1 MATKTECLPEN
12 ITFANNFCLRI
23 MLFIGKYNNLTIER
37 VTSVGMFLSDVEGEE
52 VLLPNQYLTDEM
64 QVGDNI
70 KVFVYLDSEDRPVAT
85 TETPKIIR
93 NEFAFLE
100 VKDVSEHGAF
110 LDWGLIK
117 DLFVPFREQSRPME
131 IGERHV
137 VFLYLDQ
144 KSSRLI
150 ASTKIDRFLENERL
164 TVKEGDEVDLLI
176 WQKTDLGFNAIVNQ
190 YHKGLVYANEVFRDL
205 KAGDSLKGYVKKIR
219 EENKLDISLQKT
231 GYDVVEPTAQQIL
244 DEIKKSAGFLNISDS
259 SSPEDIY
266 KRLQISKKTF
276 KKAIGGLYK
285 QGLIKIAE
293 DGIYLV
299 GED

>member
-1 MATKTECLPEN
+1 
-12 ITFANNFCLRI
+12 

-37 VTSVGMFLSDVEGEE
+37 LTSVGMFLSDVEGEE

-100 VKDVSEHGAF
+100 VTDVTEHGAF
-110 LDWGLIK
+110 MDWGLIK
-117 DLFVPFREQSRPME
+117 DLFVPFREQSTPMQL
-131 IGERHV
+131 GEWHV

-150 ASTKIDRFLENERL
+150 ASTKIDRFLENDRL
-164 TVKEGDEVDLLI
+164 TVAEGDEVDLLI
-176 WQKTDLGFNAIVNQ
+176 FSKSDLGYNAIVNQ
-190 YHKGLVYANEVFRDL
+190 YHKGLIYANEVFREINV
-205 KAGDSLKGYVKKIR
+205 GDTLKGYVKKIR
-219 EENKLDISLQKT
+219 EENKLDLSLQKT
-231 GYDVVEPTAQQIL
+231 GYEVVEPTAQAIL
-244 DEIKKSAGFLNISDS
+244 DQLKKANGFLNLSDS

-266 KRLQISKKTF
+266 KKLQISKKVF

-285 QGLIKIAE
+285 QGLIKIGD
-293 DGIYLV
+293 DGIRLV
-299 GED
+299 SED

>member
-1 MATKTECLPEN
+1 
-12 ITFANNFCLRI
+12 
-23 MLFIGKYNNLTIER
+23 MLFIGKYNYLTIER
-37 VTSVGMFLSDVEGEE
+37 LTSVGMFLSDVEGEE

-85 TETPKIIR
+85 TETPKIVR

-100 VKDVSEHGAF
+100 VTDVTEHGAF
-110 LDWGLIK
+110 MDWGLIK
-117 DLFVPFREQSRPME
+117 DLFVPFREQSTPMQE
-131 IGERHV
+131 GERHV

-164 TVKEGDEVDLLI
+164 TVAEGDEVDLLI
-176 WQKTDLGFNAIVNQ
+176 FSKTDLGYNAIVNQ
-190 YHKGLVYANEVFRDL
+190 YHKGLIYANEVFREINV
-205 KAGDSLKGYVKKIR
+205 GDSLKGYVKKIR
-219 EENKLDISLQKT
+219 EENKLDLSLQKT
-231 GYDVVEPTAQQIL
+231 GYEVVEPTAQFIL
-244 DEIKKSAGFLNISDS
+244 DELKKANGFLNLSDS

-266 KRLQISKKTF
+266 KKLQISKKVF

-285 QGLIKIAE
+285 QGLIKIGD
-293 DGIYLV
+293 DGISLIS
-299 GED
+299 ED

>member
-1 MATKTECLPEN
+1 
-12 ITFANNFCLRI
+12 
-23 MLFIGKYNNLTIER
+23 MLFIGKYNYLTIER

-52 VLLPNQYLTDEM
+52 VLLPNQYITDDM
-64 QVGDNI
+64 QVGDQI

-85 TETPKIIR
+85 TQTPKIIR

-100 VKDVSEHGAF
+100 VKDVSEYGAF

-117 DLFVPFREQSRPME
+117 DLFVPFREQPKPME
-131 IGERHV
+131 IGEWHV

-144 KSSRLI
+144 KSQRLL
-150 ASTKIDRFLENERL
+150 ASAKIDKFLESERL
-164 TVKEGDEVDLLI
+164 TVAEGDEVDLLV
-176 WQKTDLGFNAIVNQ
+176 WQKTDLGYNVVVNQ
-190 YHKGLVYANEVFRDL
+190 YHKGLIYANEVFQPL
-205 KAGDSLKGYVKKIR
+205 QIGDSLKGYVKKIR

-231 GYDVVEPTAQQIL
+231 GYEVVEPVAKQIL
-244 DEIKKSAGFLNISDS
+244 EEVRRGKGFLNLSDS

-266 KRLQISKKTF
+266 NRLKISKKVF

-285 QGLIKIAE
+285 QGIIRITD

-299 GED
+299 GES

>member
-1 MATKTECLPEN
+1 
-12 ITFANNFCLRI
+12 
-23 MLFIGKYNNLTIER
+23 MLFIGKYNYLTIER

-52 VLLPNQYLTDEM
+52 VLLPNQYITDDM
-64 QVGDNI
+64 QVGDQI

-85 TETPKIIR
+85 TQTPKIIR

-100 VKDVSEHGAF
+100 VKDVSEYGAF

-117 DLFVPFREQSRPME
+117 DLFVPFREQPSPME

-144 KSSRLI
+144 KSQRLL
-150 ASTKIDRFLENERL
+150 ASARLDRFLENERL
-164 TVKEGDEVDLLI
+164 TVAEGDEVDLLI
-176 WQKTDLGFNAIVNQ
+176 WQKTDLGYNVVVNQ
-190 YHKGLVYANEVFRDL
+190 YHKGLIYANEVFQPL
-205 KAGDSLKGYVKKIR
+205 QIGDSLKGYVKKIR

-231 GYDVVEPTAQQIL
+231 GYEVVEPVAKQIL
-244 DEIKKSAGFLNISDS
+244 EEIEKGGGSLNLSDS

-266 KRLQISKKTF
+266 NKLKISKKVF

-285 QGLIKIAE
+285 QGIIRITE
-293 DGIYLV
+293 NGIYLISA
-299 GED
+299 D

>member
-1 MATKTECLPEN
+1 
-12 ITFANNFCLRI
+12 
-23 MLFIGKYNNLTIER
+23 MLFIGKYNYLTIER

-52 VLLPNQYLTDEM
+52 VLLPNQYITDDM
-64 QVGDNI
+64 QVGDQI

-85 TETPKIIR
+85 TQTPKIIR

-117 DLFVPFREQSRPME
+117 DLFVPFREQPKPME
-131 IGERHV
+131 IGEKYV

-144 KSSRLI
+144 KTQRLL
-150 ASTKIDRFLENERL
+150 ASAKIDKFLESERL
-164 TVKEGDEVDLLI
+164 TVAEGDEVDLI
-176 WQKTDLGFNAIVNQ
+176 VWQKTDLGYNVVVNQ
-190 YHKGLVYANEVFRDL
+190 YHKGLIYANEVFQPL
-205 KAGDSLKGYVKKIR
+205 QIGDSLKGYVKKIR

-231 GYDVVEPTAQQIL
+231 GYEVVEPIAKQIL
-244 DEIKKSAGFLNISDS
+244 EEVEKGKGFLALSDS

-266 KRLQISKKTF
+266 NKLKISKKVF

-285 QGLIKIAE
+285 QGIIRITE
-293 DGIYLV
+293 DGIYLI
-299 GED
+299 GES

>member
-1 MATKTECLPEN
+1 
-12 ITFANNFCLRI
+12 
-23 MLFIGKYNNLTIER
+23 MLFIGKYNYLTIER

-52 VLLPNQYLTDEM
+52 VLLPNQYITDDM
-64 QVGDNI
+64 QVGDQI

-85 TETPKIIR
+85 TQTPKIIR

-100 VKDVSEHGAF
+100 VKDVSEYGAF

-117 DLFVPFREQSRPME
+117 DLFVPFREQPKPME
-131 IGERHV
+131 IGEWQV

-144 KSSRLI
+144 KSQRLL
-150 ASTKIDRFLENERL
+150 ASAKLDKFLENERL
-164 TVKEGDEVDLLI
+164 TVQEGDEVDLLV
-176 WQKTDLGFNAIVNQ
+176 WQKTDLGYNVVVNQ
-190 YHKGLVYANEVFRDL
+190 YHKGLIYANEVFQPL
-205 KAGDSLKGYVKKIR
+205 EIGDSLKGYVKKIR

-231 GYDVVEPTAQQIL
+231 GYEVVEPVAKQVL
-244 DEIKKSAGFLNISDS
+244 EEIEKGKGFLNLSDN

-266 KRLQISKKTF
+266 NKLKISKKVF

-285 QGLIKIAE
+285 QGIIRITE

-299 GED
+299 GQD

>member
-1 MATKTECLPEN
+1 
-12 ITFANNFCLRI
+12 
-23 MLFIGKYNNLTIER
+23 MLFIGKYNYLTIER

-52 VLLPNQYLTDEM
+52 VLLPNQYITDDM
-64 QVGDNI
+64 QVGDQI

-85 TETPKIIR
+85 TQTPKIVR

-117 DLFVPFREQSRPME
+117 DLFVPFREQPKPME
-131 IGERHV
+131 IGEKYV

-144 KSSRLI
+144 KTQRLL
-150 ASTKIDRFLENERL
+150 ASAKIDKFLESERL
-164 TVKEGDEVDLLI
+164 TVAEGDEVDLLI
-176 WQKTDLGFNAIVNQ
+176 WQKTDLGYNVVVNQ
-190 YHKGLVYANEVFRDL
+190 YHKGLIYANEVFQPL
-205 KAGDSLKGYVKKIR
+205 EIGDSLKGYVKKIR

-231 GYDVVEPTAQQIL
+231 GYEVVEPVAKQIL
-244 DEIKKSAGFLNISDS
+244 EEVEKGKGFLALSDS

-266 KRLQISKKTF
+266 NKLKISKKVF

-285 QGLIKIAE
+285 QGIIRITE
-293 DGIYLV
+293 DGIYLI
-299 GED
+299 GES

>member
-1 MATKTECLPEN
+1 
-12 ITFANNFCLRI
+12 

-131 IGERHV
+131 IGESHV

-176 WQKTDLGFNAIVNQ
+176 WQKTDLGYNAIVNQ

-231 GYDVVEPTAQQIL
+231 GYDSIEPTAQQIL

>member
-1 MATKTECLPEN
+1 
-12 ITFANNFCLRI
+12 
-23 MLFIGKYNNLTIER
+23 MLFIGKYNYLTIQR

-64 QVGDNI
+64 QVDDTI
-70 KVFVYLDSEDRPVAT
+70 RVFVYLDSEDRPVAT

-93 NEFAFLE
+93 NEFAYLQ

-110 LDWGLIK
+110 MDWGLIK
-117 DLFVPFREQSRPME
+117 DLFVPFREQSTPME
-131 IGERHV
+131 IGEWHV

-164 TVKEGDEVDLLI
+164 TVKEGDQVDLLI
-176 WQKTDLGFNAIVNQ
+176 WQKTDLGYNAIVNQ
-190 YHKGLVYANEVFRDL
+190 YHKGLIYANEVFKDV
-205 KAGDSLKGYVKKIR
+205 KIGDSLKGYVKKIR

-231 GYDVVEPTAQQIL
+231 GYEVVEPTAKHIMSEL
-244 DEIKKSAGFLNISDS
+244 KKSNGFLDLSDS
-259 SSPEDIY
+259 SSPEEIY
-266 KRLQISKKTF
+266 KRLEISKKVF
-276 KKAIGGLYK
+276 KKTIGGLYK

-293 DGIYLV
+293 EGIYLV
-299 GED
+299 AED

>member
-1 MATKTECLPEN
+1 
-12 ITFANNFCLRI
+12 
-23 MLFIGKYNNLTIER
+23 MLFIGKYNYLTIER

-52 VLLPNQYLTDEM
+52 VLLPNQYITDDM
-64 QVGDNI
+64 QVGDQI

-85 TETPKIIR
+85 TQTPKIVR

-117 DLFVPFREQSRPME
+117 DLFVPFREQPKPME
-131 IGERHV
+131 IGEKYV

-144 KSSRLI
+144 KTQRLL
-150 ASTKIDRFLENERL
+150 ASAKIDKFLESERL
-164 TVKEGDEVDLLI
+164 TVAEGDEVDLI
-176 WQKTDLGFNAIVNQ
+176 VWQKTDLGYNVVVNQ
-190 YHKGLVYANEVFRDL
+190 YHKGLIYANEVFQPL
-205 KAGDSLKGYVKKIR
+205 QIGDYLKGYVKKIR

-231 GYDVVEPTAQQIL
+231 GYEVVEPVAKQIL
-244 DEIKKSAGFLNISDS
+244 EEVEKGKGFLALSDS

-266 KRLQISKKTF
+266 NKLKISKKVF

-285 QGLIKIAE
+285 QGIIRITE
-293 DGIYLV
+293 DGIYLI
-299 GED
+299 GES

>member
-1 MATKTECLPEN
+1 
-12 ITFANNFCLRI
+12 
-23 MLFIGKYNNLTIER
+23 MLFIGKYNHLTIER
-37 VTSVGMFLSDVEGEE
+37 LTSVGMFLSDVEGEE

-93 NEFAFLE
+93 NEFALLE
-100 VKDVSEHGAF
+100 VTDVTEHGAF
-110 LDWGLIK
+110 MDWGLIK
-117 DLFVPFREQSRPME
+117 DLFVPFREQSTPMQL
-131 IGERHV
+131 GEWHV

-164 TVKEGDEVDLLI
+164 TVAEGDEVDLLI
-176 WQKTDLGFNAIVNQ
+176 FSKSDLGYNAIVNQ
-190 YHKGLVYANEVFRDL
+190 YHKGLIYGNEVFREI
-205 KAGDSLKGYVKKIR
+205 KIGDSLKGYVKKIR
-219 EENKLDISLQKT
+219 EENKLDLSLQKT
-231 GYDVVEPTAQQIL
+231 GYEIVEPTAQFIL
-244 DEIKKSAGFLNISDS
+244 DELKKANGFLNLSDS

-266 KRLQISKKTF
+266 KKLQISKKVF

-285 QGLIKIAE
+285 QGLIKIGD
-293 DGIYLV
+293 DGISLV
-299 GED
+299 SED

>member
-1 MATKTECLPEN
+1 
-12 ITFANNFCLRI
+12 
-23 MLFIGKYNNLTIER
+23 MLFIGKYNHLTIER

-100 VKDVSEHGAF
+100 VKDVSEYGAF
-110 LDWGLIK
+110 MDWGLIK
-117 DLFVPFREQSRPME
+117 DLFVPFREQSKPME
-131 IGERHV
+131 IGEWYV
-137 VFLYLDQ
+137 VFLYMDQ
-144 KSSRLI
+144 KTSRLL
-150 ASTKIDRFLENERL
+150 ASTRIDKFVDNERL

-176 WQKTDLGFNAIVNQ
+176 WQKTDLGYNAVVNQ
-190 YHKGLVYANEVFRDL
+190 YHKGLIYGNEVFREL

-219 EENKLDISLQKT
+219 EDNRLDISLQKA
-231 GYDVVEPTAQQIL
+231 GIEVIEPSANQIL
-244 DEIKKSAGFLNISDS
+244 EEVKKGNGFLNLSDS
-259 SSPEDIY
+259 SSPEEIY
-266 KRLQISKKTF
+266 KRLQISKKVF
-276 KKAIGGLYK
+276 KKAIGALYK
-285 QGLIKIAE
+285 QGLIKLAN